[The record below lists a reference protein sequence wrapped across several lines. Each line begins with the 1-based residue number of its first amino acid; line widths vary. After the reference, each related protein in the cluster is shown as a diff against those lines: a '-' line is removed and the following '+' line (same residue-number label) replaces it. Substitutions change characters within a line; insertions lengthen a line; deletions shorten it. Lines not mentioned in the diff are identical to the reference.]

1 MIEETGE
8 KGGKKEKKRTF
19 AFEWKAID
27 VDKDFLSFFV
37 TEREDER
44 KKENGVNLIKK
55 KTQFFKLARAERKVN
70 GIPSAID

>member
-1 MIEETGE
+1 MIEETGG

-37 TEREDER
+37 TEREGR

-55 KTQFFKLARAERKVN
+55 KNAVF
-70 GIPSAID
+70 